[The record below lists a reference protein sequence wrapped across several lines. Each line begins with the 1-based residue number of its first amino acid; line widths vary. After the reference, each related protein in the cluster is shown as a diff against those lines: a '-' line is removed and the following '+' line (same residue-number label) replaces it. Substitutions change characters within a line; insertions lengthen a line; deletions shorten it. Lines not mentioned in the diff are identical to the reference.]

1 MQTISSAVRRALICA
16 LGVSLGAHADDVTVQ
31 VQTIPVQRG
40 SIAQPVRG
48 YGVVAATAA
57 NLTSVSVSYVARIVQ
72 LRVQAGQKVTR
83 GDPLFVVHADPAAT
97 LAATQAKSAA
107 TLAQGELAR
116 TQALYD
122 QSLATTS
129 QLAMARKALDDA
141 RQALAAQM
149 GTGIGNGNATVKS
162 PVDGVVIQVT
172 AGQGEQV
179 AAGAPVL
186 QLAASNSRDA
196 MRLNVTLGVEPSGA
210 TSVRAGD
217 AVTLHALSASLADTA
232 VTGRVVLVGAAI
244 DTQTQ
249 LLDIGA
255 AVPVS
260 GTPLIP
266 GTKVSADIATRT
278 GVHWIVPRAAVLK
291 DDKHA
296 YVYQLA
302 RNNKAHRID
311 VTTVIEN
318 GDRYGVDGA
327 LDATLPLVV
336 SGNYELKDGMTVH
349 AAGGAAQ

>member
-1 MQTISSAVRRALICA
+1 
-16 LGVSLGAHADDVTVQ
+16 
-31 VQTIPVQRG
+31 
-40 SIAQPVRG
+40 
-48 YGVVAATAA
+48 
-57 NLTSVSVSYVARIVQ
+57 
-72 LRVQAGQKVTR
+72 
-83 GDPLFVVHADPAAT
+83 
-97 LAATQAKSAA
+97 
-107 TLAQGELAR
+107 
-116 TQALYD
+116 
-122 QSLATTS
+122 
-129 QLAMARKALDDA
+129 MARKALDDA

-186 QLAASNSRDA
+186 QLAASNSPDA
-196 MRLNVTLGVEPSGA
+196 MRSNVTLGVEPSGA

-255 AVPVS
+255 AVPVC

-278 GVHWIVPRAAVLK
+278 GVHWIVPRAAVLT

-311 VTTVIEN
+311 VATVIEN